1 MNDKE
6 ILKELDDRYWEAR
19 NELYNVSIEMSLAK
33 QGINPTKV
41 SKKDIDQIRRLN
53 FKIEDVREKENR
65 NILKVQQEAQA
76 QIQEIYAEIN
86 KVNAA
91 IRKVQGLPLPTAEK
105 EELKKGAEDES
116 KTETDSGANNQGTP
130 EPDRKAL
137 QES

>member
-6 ILKELDDRYWEAR
+6 ILKELNDRYWEAR

-33 QGINPTKV
+33 SGIDTTKV

-53 FKIEDVREKENR
+53 FKIEDVKEKENR

-76 QIQEIYAEIN
+76 EIVEIHAELDKIN
-86 KVNAA
+86 VG
-91 IRKVQGLPLPTAEK
+91 IRKAQGLPLSITK
-105 EELKKGAEDES
+105 EELVKGTEDES
-116 KTETDSGANNQGTP
+116 KAETDSGANNQGTP